1 MLVEDDMESSN
12 TNGSAVLV
20 RVNGTGNS
28 NEARSQEKRGWD
40 WRTGMKKG
48 ATGQDLLS
56 MLRLGL
62 AKEIARV
69 WIEDEEA

>member
-1 MLVEDDMESSN
+1 MLVEDDTESSN

-20 RVNGTGNS
+20 RMNGNGNG
-28 NEARSQEKRGWD
+28 NKAKSQGKRGWD

-48 ATGQDLLS
+48 ATGEDLLS

-62 AKEIARV
+62 AKELARA

>member
-1 MLVEDDMESSN
+1 MLIEDDAESSN

-20 RVNGTGNS
+20 NMNGTEKS
-28 NEARSQEKRGWD
+28 HDPKRQEKRGWD

-48 ATGQDLLS
+48 ATGKDLLS

-62 AKEIARV
+62 AKEVARA
-69 WIEDEEA
+69 WIDGEEA